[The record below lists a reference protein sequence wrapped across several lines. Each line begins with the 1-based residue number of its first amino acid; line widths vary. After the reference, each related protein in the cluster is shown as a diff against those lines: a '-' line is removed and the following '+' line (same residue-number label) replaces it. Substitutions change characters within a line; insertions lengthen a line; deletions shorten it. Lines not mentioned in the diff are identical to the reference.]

1 MSEYIYFICLV
12 VYYSPI
18 LQGDMFLYFIWRFWK
33 ISMLSPHIA
42 RDLLY
47 WHPYTNNYVLNAWR
61 ELNIS
66 GDVCYFYKN
75 ESKKN
80 LNNYLD
86 LNVFMHN
93 KINKKFFFLISVMV
107 MKTSPCG
114 QTPYTKIAGY
124 DNLDYEGYT
133 SSPTRMQVLR
143 YYFCNYIHLYCVFET
158 LKNTIKLTCF

>member
-1 MSEYIYFICLV
+1 MIICYDCINYYNDFNLFAGMSEYIYFICLV

-47 WHPYTNNYVLNAWR
+47 WHPYTNNYVLNAWK

-93 KINKKFFFLISVMV
+93 KINKKFFFNISYGHENISMWANPIYQDCWIWQ
-107 MKTSPCG
+107 SRLWG
-114 QTPYTKIAGY
+114 
-124 DNLDYEGYT
+124 L
-133 SSPTRMQVLR
+133 
-143 YYFCNYIHLYCVFET
+143 YFISH
-158 LKNTIKLTCF
+158 